1 MYNKLE
7 STEDAADST
16 KDNYS
21 TGLFFNIFNPILAI
35 GYSRSLTFQDI
46 PELPYKLKCEHSFQK
61 LRSLTR
67 KKVDNK
73 YNKKSAPRL
82 TNFRLSFL
90 YFWTLT
96 KCYYQPILYLNLV
109 KLVSS
114 VLSFFFPVLLGVYVD
129 YFDNFESSNE
139 YLLKGCIITFILFAS
154 QVLSSVLNS
163 HFTIAAEKFEL
174 ELKGANILAVFKTS
188 IGFKLSEKSHSK
200 LSNSK
205 LLNIVQI
212 DVEKAVETIKSFID
226 LWSIPLQVVIAF
238 ILLYYQVK
246 LAFLAGLA
254 AIVLMI
260 PINSLIAKN
269 IANATTKLMI
279 QKDSRI
285 AILSESFKG
294 ILGLKCG
301 GLETDIL
308 NLSNAYRKKEVR
320 YLSMRKYLDAVCV
333 YLWATMPILVPYAT
347 FTASLLVVGSEDL
360 DSAKVL
366 TTLALLNML
375 IFPMNAFPWVLNGIM
390 EGIPYLYTSILFM
403 HHNKREM
410 LIIKNNNLIGCVSAY
425 RVMDVLYFQNTFL
438 ANDLDDDDIDGSKA
452 RRGYN
457 NSSSNVNQE
466 DFCMENA
473 SVTLK
478 HDDDSDET
486 FRLGPII
493 FRPDYGKVNVIVG
506 PVGSGKTSLL
516 QVLLGE
522 IVCEAGGVVCNQLG
536 LIGYTAQN
544 PVLHRGTI
552 RENVVFNSSFQKSR
566 YDIIIKGMCL
576 DEDFSSDS
584 LKSTGGDKTML
595 AYGSK
600 NLSGGQKLR
609 IAIARSLYSS
619 SPVILL
625 DDPFSAL
632 DQIVSKKVYDF
643 IIKLCNEEARLL
655 IVSSQSLHNFAEGS
669 RSVLFLE
676 NGGVVSSSSRLQSK
690 ELQPKQFLIS
700 QDSRG
705 TSTTTSS
712 NSNPGNLRSL
722 DRDENFVSDSVDN
735 QEQEQEQEQEAGK
748 EEEMKSGSIKSE
760 VLKRYFQACGYI
772 MCILIVFSTLM
783 MQVRIIYHII
793 SYHITSYTSYYII
806 LYYIIFRPH
815 IVCCCTN

>member
-7 STEDAADST
+7 STEDAANS
-16 KDNYS
+16 KDNFS

-61 LRSLTR
+61 LRSLIR

-73 YNKKSAPRL
+73 PNKKSEPKL

-163 HFTIAAEKFEL
+163 HFTIAAAKFEL

-188 IGFKLSEKSHSK
+188 IGFKLSEKSYSK

-320 YLSMRKYLDAVCV
+320 YLSIRKYLDAVCV

-390 EGIPYLYTSILFM
+390 EGLPYLYRYLCI
-403 HHNKREM
+403 
-410 LIIKNNNLIGCVSAY
+410 
-425 RVMDVLYFQNTFL
+425 
-438 ANDLDDDDIDGSKA
+438 
-452 RRGYN
+452 
-457 NSSSNVNQE
+457 
-466 DFCMENA
+466 
-473 SVTLK
+473 
-478 HDDDSDET
+478 
-486 FRLGPII
+486 
-493 FRPDYGKVNVIVG
+493 VI
-506 PVGSGKTSLL
+506 
-516 QVLLGE
+516 
-522 IVCEAGGVVCNQLG
+522 
-536 LIGYTAQN
+536 
-544 PVLHRGTI
+544 
-552 RENVVFNSSFQKSR
+552 
-566 YDIIIKGMCL
+566 
-576 DEDFSSDS
+576 
-584 LKSTGGDKTML
+584 
-595 AYGSK
+595 
-600 NLSGGQKLR
+600 
-609 IAIARSLYSS
+609 
-619 SPVILL
+619 
-625 DDPFSAL
+625 
-632 DQIVSKKVYDF
+632 
-643 IIKLCNEEARLL
+643 EE
-655 IVSSQSLHNFAEGS
+655 
-669 RSVLFLE
+669 
-676 NGGVVSSSSRLQSK
+676 
-690 ELQPKQFLIS
+690 
-700 QDSRG
+700 
-705 TSTTTSS
+705 
-712 NSNPGNLRSL
+712 
-722 DRDENFVSDSVDN
+722 
-735 QEQEQEQEQEAGK
+735 
-748 EEEMKSGSIKSE
+748 
-760 VLKRYFQACGYI
+760 C
-772 MCILIVFSTLM
+772 
-783 MQVRIIYHII
+783 
-793 SYHITSYTSYYII
+793 
-806 LYYIIFRPH
+806 
-815 IVCCCTN
+815 